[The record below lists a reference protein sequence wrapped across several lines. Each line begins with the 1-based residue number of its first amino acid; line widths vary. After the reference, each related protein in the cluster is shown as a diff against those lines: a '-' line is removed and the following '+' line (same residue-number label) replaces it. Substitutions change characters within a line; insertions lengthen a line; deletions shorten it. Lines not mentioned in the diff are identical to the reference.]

1 MGLGTKPIQ
10 IFQGMK
16 IKYACI
22 IPEFIFFYGTLRK
35 QIASSMHH
43 FIADYCRYY
52 SDGAM
57 QGKLYEV
64 CGYPGAIESSD
75 AKDKVFGELYKMLD
89 RKRLLALLDEYEE
102 CNDRFSIPQ
111 EYSRKQ
117 LSIELSSGG
126 SVVAWVY
133 VYNQDI
139 SKLLQIK
146 SGDYLS
152 G

>member
-1 MGLGTKPIQ
+1 M
-10 IFQGMK
+10 
-16 IKYACI
+16 A
-22 IPEFIFFYGTLRK
+22 PEFIFVYGTLRK
-35 QIASSMHH
+35 QQASDMYHVL
-43 FIADYCRYY
+43 ARYCDYF
-52 SDGAM
+52 SDGVM
-57 QGKLYEV
+57 RGKLYEV

-75 AKDKVFGELYKMLD
+75 ANDKVFGELYKMLD

-139 SKLLQIK
+139 SKLQQIK